1 VTSCTFFLGDA
12 IVETLGL
19 CELSESEYAEG
30 PTGPFN
36 HKVLMSLTTRT
47 LQTKDLPTM
56 FRINVEGDP
65 GVGQVTEAELAD
77 LLSLAALPLGAF
89 DGEELVGFVLCLHP
103 KTRYASLNYAWFNA
117 RYDHFLYVDR
127 IAVAKNHRNRQVG
140 SLLYAE
146 IIENAEALG
155 WPIAAEVNLQPP
167 NPGSM
172 RFHVRYGFDEIGT
185 LQHKNY
191 KVAMVLRSPQ

>member
-1 VTSCTFFLGDA
+1 VN
-12 IVETLGL
+12 TLEAHADNL
-19 CELSESEYAEG
+19 NPKPS
-30 PTGPFN
+30 
-36 HKVLMSLTTRT
+36 MSLTIRV
-47 LQTKDLPTM
+47 LQTHDLPTL
-56 FRINVEGDP
+56 FRINKEGDP

-172 RFHVRYGFDEIGT
+172 RFHRRYGFGEVGT
-185 LQHKNY
+185 LHHECHT
-191 KVAMVLRSPQ
+191 VAMVLRDPQAA